1 MVPTPDARVDDDV
14 DNQIYKV
21 HLRYDIIETDMR
33 VLHKDDNINLL
44 VKPQN
49 LVNTKVILTV
59 DGAADL
65 RKEFIIENKSYRGGL
80 QEEPATFR
88 YEERDWGFE
97 LGF

>member
-44 VKPQN
+44 VKP
-49 LVNTKVILTV
+49 
-59 DGAADL
+59 
-65 RKEFIIENKSYRGGL
+65 
-80 QEEPATFR
+80 
-88 YEERDWGFE
+88 
-97 LGF
+97 